1 MQRAFSSGSPCTE
14 ISRLPPRLQAACSPI
29 RVSPRHGRGAAPSTC
44 GSGQVCCAPTHPRQ
58 DSRQQASSR
67 SRIGRGARPRTINT
81 IPGRVPSPR
90 DCRGARPCAP
100 THPRQDSRPR
110 ASSRSRIGRG
120 ARPWRSLRC
129 LAVRLP
135 LGTARDDPR
144 HSWLRDSPRHRRGE
158 ASGSSDASPAQ
169 CPRRE
174 MRPGGASRATFRSPP
189 MQGQDPL
196 PGRAAHTAERGSAVA
211 CGPRR
216 PPKSPGADREG
227 RRGLPLRPRLAYG
240 MRRGEPSSATLRRYA
255 GPP

>member
-1 MQRAFSSGSPCTE
+1 MQRAFSSESPCTE

-100 THPRQDSRPR
+100 TRPR
-110 ASSRSRIGRG
+110 REV
-120 ARPWRSLRC
+120 RPRDH
-129 LAVRLP
+129 
-135 LGTARDDPR
+135 TARDDPR

-216 PPKSPGADREG
+216 PPKSPGADREE

>member
-1 MQRAFSSGSPCTE
+1 VQRAFSSESPCTE

-58 DSRQQASSR
+58 DSRPRASSR

-100 THPRQDSRPR
+100 TRPR
-110 ASSRSRIGRG
+110 REV
-120 ARPWRSLRC
+120 RPRDH
-129 LAVRLP
+129 
-135 LGTARDDPR
+135 TARDDPR